1 MQRESSVSPGEIKN
15 SSYGNTDRVM
25 EYAAARIWS
34 SVCHLGVNVYVIR
47 YRVWYV
53 TSLSHVGAEIAQWD
67 SSGLDSQY
75 GMQLLKKVFY
85 VQEN

>member
-1 MQRESSVSPGEIKN
+1 MSVVKAVRSSVSPGEIKG

-34 SVCHLGVNVYVIR
+34 SVCHLGVNVYVKS
-47 YRVWYV
+47 YQVWYV
-53 TSLSHVGAEIAQWD
+53 TSSSHVRAKIAQWD

-75 GMQLLKKVFY
+75 ELHVT
-85 VQEN
+85 